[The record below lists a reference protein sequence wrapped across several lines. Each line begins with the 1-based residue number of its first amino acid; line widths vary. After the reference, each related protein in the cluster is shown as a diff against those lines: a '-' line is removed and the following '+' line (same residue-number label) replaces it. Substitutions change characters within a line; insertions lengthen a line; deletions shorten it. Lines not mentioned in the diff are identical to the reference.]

1 MPPPITATTSFIIT
15 CLPWTTTPLQ
25 QRTGSLAAVS
35 HQRWRDGFWSH
46 GPAHYRGSGPH
57 AQGSRG
63 HQQLSVLRRTHHS
76 VSLSLSLSWSLS
88 LVLSML
94 LLLLLNAHNDQ
105 QISLQFELERIQI
118 QMPQKP
124 LQPPPHVSPKWNMLF
139 SFCFFSGTSQRLV
152 WMWTT
157 SELWARHWN
166 TATLEPLPEAS
177 LQLVMVAI
185 RNEVAIIRSTEN
197 ARVCQYAPGIRS
209 CLSKITQNRNWM
221 S

>member
-35 HQRWRDGFWSH
+35 HQRWRDGVWSH

-63 HQQLSVLRRTHHS
+63 HQQLSGLRRTHHS
-76 VSLSLSLSWSLS
+76 VSLSLSLSLSLSWSLSLS
-88 LVLSML
+88 LVLSM

-118 QMPQKP
+118 QMLQKP
-124 LQPPPHVSPKWNMLF
+124 LQPLPMYRQNET
-139 SFCFFSGTSQRLV
+139 CFFPFVSSQEHHRD
-152 WMWTT
+152 
-157 SELWARHWN
+157 
-166 TATLEPLPEAS
+166 
-177 LQLVMVAI
+177 
-185 RNEVAIIRSTEN
+185 
-197 ARVCQYAPGIRS
+197 
-209 CLSKITQNRNWM
+209 
-221 S
+221 